1 MKKKIAVFLLLLLV
15 FLIAKTLY
23 QAGTF
28 KTIVAHSKLTDISI
42 YSEMAGTEDLAVD
55 QSQGLL
61 FISST
66 DRWQTNADR
75 NQKDGIYLL
84 DLKINAQADAA
95 PRYLPNTYQGEFHP
109 HGISFLSKEG
119 ADYLFVVNHNAEGD
133 FVELFRFEND
143 QLTHLKTFSDS
154 QMCCPNDVVAVDI
167 DKFYVSNDHGSPN
180 SWAKMFEDYLKL
192 ANSYILYFD
201 GQRYS
206 KVYQNLSY
214 ANGVEVSADR
224 NLLYVTEVSGRK
236 ISVLDRDAASGE
248 LSLRFIKNLGTG
260 PDNITVDA
268 NGDLWIGSHPKL
280 LDFVGHS
287 KNTGKPSPSQ
297 VLKLT
302 AIDSD
307 ERGISDF
314 DIEEVYLNNG
324 EQLSGSSV
332 ALHYQGQVFI
342 GVVFESKL
350 LRGTLSHQD

>member
-1 MKKKIAVFLLLLLV
+1 MKKKIAVFLFLLLV
-15 FLIAKTLY
+15 FFIAKTLY

-28 KTIVAHSKLTDISI
+28 KTIVSHTRLTDISI
-42 YSEMAGTEDLAVD
+42 YSELAGTEDLAID
-55 QSQGLL
+55 PTQGLL

-66 DRWQTNADR
+66 DRWQTSADS

-84 DLKINAQADAA
+84 DLNLNDQMDTM
-95 PRYLPNTYQGEFHP
+95 PRYLPNTFQGEFHP
-109 HGISFLSKEG
+109 HGISFLSKDDG
-119 ADYLFVVNHNAEGD
+119 DYLFVVNHNSEGN

-143 QLTHLKTFSDS
+143 QLTHLKTFSDT
-154 QMCCPNDVVAVDI
+154 QMCCPNDVVAVDV

-180 SWAKMFEDYLKL
+180 ARAKMFEDYLRL

-201 GQRYS
+201 GEQFS
-206 KVYQNLSY
+206 KVYQDLSY
-214 ANGVEVSADR
+214 ANGVEVSAER

-236 ISVLDRDAASGE
+236 ISVLDRDTASGE

-302 AIDSD
+302 AIDND
-307 ERGISDF
+307 GRGISDF
-314 DIEEVYLNNG
+314 GIEEVYLNSG

-342 GVVFESKL
+342 GVVFENKL
-350 LRGTLSHQD
+350 LRGTLSY